1 MAQSELS
8 TTDGSHASTLP
19 LRAQLA
25 IEPHTDSDCALLDTD
40 GSSHEVTQQL
50 KDPRTFESRFHT
62 NASAES
68 RECHSEV
75 VVAEGDELAAEYL
88 TSEVKTQCICPVFAE
103 SDCIS
108 QITAVRDNRLV
119 VSVTLPNRVALR
131 ELMANLDA
139 VDASVTIDWLVRAG
153 SLQATTEINTDSITD
168 KQQTALEKAI
178 EMGYYEQPRTTDLGA
193 IAAELGVS
201 DSAVSQRLNNAE
213 TKLVKAYLDDM
224 SD

>member
-1 MAQSELS
+1 
-8 TTDGSHASTLP
+8 
-19 LRAQLA
+19 
-25 IEPHTDSDCALLDTD
+25 
-40 GSSHEVTQQL
+40 
-50 KDPRTFESRFHT
+50 
-62 NASAES
+62 
-68 RECHSEV
+68 
-75 VVAEGDELAAEYL
+75 
-88 TSEVKTQCICPVFAE
+88 
-103 SDCIS
+103 
-108 QITAVRDNRLV
+108 
-119 VSVTLPNRVALR
+119 
-131 ELMANLDA
+131 MANLDA